1 MLQTLKK
8 YFGYDSF
15 RPLQESIISHV
26 ISGQDSLVLMPTGGG
41 KSICY
46 QIPALELEGTAIVI
60 SPLIALMKDQ
70 VDALRINGI
79 AAAYF
84 NSTLDHAEK
93 AAVFS
98 QLQSGA
104 LKLLYLSPE
113 RLMSDQAYFLNVLKD
128 QKISLFAI
136 DEAHCISQWGH
147 DFRPEYR
154 KLSKLKEHFPNVPV
168 IALTATADGRTQ
180 ADILERLNLN
190 SPKSFISSFNRENI
204 KYTVKPKQDSKS
216 KLLDF
221 LATQK
226 GNAGIIY
233 VLSRKSTEAM
243 ANYLVSYG
251 YNAKPYHAGMKRE
264 DRDANQ
270 DAFLKDQVDII
281 VATVAFGMGIDKSNV
296 RFVVHMDLPKNIEG
310 YYQETGRAGRDG
322 LQSEALLFFS
332 RGDVMQLRGF
342 IEIEGNEAQSD
353 IMLEK
358 LNMMVSYCESRKC
371 RRQYLLEYF
380 GEDHSGNCG
389 NCDVCLT
396 DYETFDG
403 TIIAQKAL
411 SAVARLKEAYGVSF
425 VIDFLRGSKSAKIKD
440 WHKEIKT
447 YGVGSNHSKKEWQAY
462 IQNLI
467 DSEYLK
473 IDGGKFPLLKLGT
486 KSTAVLKGQISVEL
500 IRPEQ
505 ETKDTATYTEELSY
519 DSGLLETLKSQ
530 RREIAEAEG
539 VAPYLIFSDKT
550 LLELAQ
556 YIPLEFNHLERI
568 SGFGSVKLRNYGEAF
583 LSCIQTYAR
592 SNGLET
598 KILQKPIPKRRKQS
612 YKQKTKQTDS
622 ARLSYD
628 LFKEHGDVSDVA
640 RMRNLTEG
648 TIEGHLLAFIDSGDL
663 ALEDWVNEEVIIMI
677 EKVFKEI
684 GSNERLSLIKSKL
697 PNYISYGEIKAV
709 LSSYKRV
716 EPE

>member
-1 MLQTLKK
+1 MLDTLKK

-15 RPLQESIISHV
+15 RPMQEEIISTV
-26 ISGQDSLVLMPTGGG
+26 VGGNDALVLMPTGGG
-41 KSICY
+41 KSLCY
-46 QIPALELEGTAIVI
+46 QIPALTMEGTAIVI

-70 VDALRINGI
+70 VDALRINGVS
-79 AAAYF
+79 AAYF
-84 NSTLDHAEK
+84 NSTLDNAEK

-98 QLQSGA
+98 QLQSGE
-104 LKLLYLSPE
+104 LQLLYLSPE
-113 RLMSDQAYFLNVLKD
+113 RLMSDQEYFLNILKD
-128 QKISLFAI
+128 EKISLFAI

-168 IALTATADGRTQ
+168 IALTATADGKTQ
-180 ADILERLNLN
+180 ADILERLNLTT
-190 SPKSFISSFNRENI
+190 PKSFVSSFNRANI
-204 KYTVKPKQDSKS
+204 KYTITPKRDSKT

-221 LATQK
+221 LETQK
-226 GNAGIIY
+226 GNAGVIY
-233 VLSRKSTEAM
+233 VLSRKSTEAL
-243 ANYLVSYG
+243 ANFLNSYG
-251 YNAKPYHAGMKRE
+251 FNAKPYHAGMSRE

-270 DAFLKDQVDII
+270 EAFLKDKVDII

-322 LQSEALLFFS
+322 LKSEALLFFS

-342 IEIEGNEAQSD
+342 IEIEGNDEQSN

-371 RRQYLLEYF
+371 RRQFLLEYF
-380 GEDHSGNCG
+380 GEQHEGNCG

-403 TIIAQKAL
+403 TVIAQKAL
-411 SAVARLKEAYGVSF
+411 SAVVRLKESFGVSY

-447 YGVGSNHSKKEWQAY
+447 YGVGADHSKKDWQAY

-467 DSEYLK
+467 DEDYLQ
-473 IDGGKFPLLKLGT
+473 IDGGKFPLLKLG
-486 KSTAVLKGQISVEL
+486 KKAAPVLKGQVAVEL
-500 IRPEQ
+500 IRPEK
-505 ETKDTATYTEELSY
+505 ETKEAVESTEELFY
-519 DSGLLETLKSQ
+519 DSGVLAALKAQ
-530 RREIAEAEG
+530 RRELAEEEG

-583 LSCIQTYAR
+583 LSCVQSYAR
-592 SNGLET
+592 EHGLET
-598 KILQKPIPKRRKQS
+598 KILQKPIPRRRKEEH
-612 YKQKTKQTDS
+612 KKRTKRTDS

-628 LFKEHGDVSDVA
+628 LYLEHRDVSDVA

-648 TIEGHLLAFIDSGDL
+648 TIEGHLLAFVESGDL
-663 ALEDWVNEEVIIMI
+663 AVEDLVSEESIIMI
-677 EKVFKEI
+677 EEVLASI

-697 PNYISYGEIKAV
+697 PANISYGDIKAV
-709 LSSYKRV
+709 LLKGKGK
-716 EPE
+716 